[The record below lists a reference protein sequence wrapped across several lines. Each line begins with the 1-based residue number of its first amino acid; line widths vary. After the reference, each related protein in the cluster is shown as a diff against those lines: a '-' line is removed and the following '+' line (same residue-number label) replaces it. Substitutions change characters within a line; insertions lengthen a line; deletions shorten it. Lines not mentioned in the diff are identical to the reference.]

1 MQIASPH
8 SIRMATEVV
17 PTVLP
22 SGTVWDFVHSRLLI
36 GVEQLALQG
45 IQFEEPTAVTNNQAQ
60 DLAGNALL
68 DIKRSCCGSIKSDTP
83 KLKS

>member
-1 MQIASPH
+1 
-8 SIRMATEVV
+8 MAAEVV

-22 SGTVWDFVHSRLLI
+22 SGTVWDFGRSRLLI

-45 IQFEEPTAVTNNQAQ
+45 IQFDQPYVVTNNQAQ

-68 DIKRSCCGSIKSDTP
+68 SNKQSGCGPIKCDKTNIKS
-83 KLKS
+83 